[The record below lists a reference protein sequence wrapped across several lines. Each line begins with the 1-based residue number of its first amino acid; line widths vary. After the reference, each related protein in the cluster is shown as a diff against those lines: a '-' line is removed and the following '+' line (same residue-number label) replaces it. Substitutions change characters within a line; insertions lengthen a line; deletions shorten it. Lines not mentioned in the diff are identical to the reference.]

1 MLVFVEKARAVGID
15 RIGEIFAARVTSH
28 PAVPGFS
35 RCIAPLPGEPVNKWH
50 RAVSPTA
57 LGATKCGSGSFR
69 LASAKQFPNADSG
82 SDENTGRDQWLTT
95 DDAGRLFYQTVDCL
109 PLMTG
114 GPRFT

>member
-1 MLVFVEKARAVGID
+1 VQWGS
-15 RIGEIFAARVTSH
+15 IGSVKFSPLGSRHILRFLR
-28 PAVPGFS
+28 FS

-50 RAVSPTA
+50 SAVSPTA

-69 LASAKQFPNADSG
+69 LASVKQSPNDDSG
-82 SDENTGRDQWLTT
+82 SDENTGRDQWLAT